1 MKAKKWLAIITFIC
15 SMISALVGIYTHFK
29 CNGGI
34 IYDFSMAI
42 FGSALLGFIMSM
54 TEYFPERKKAM
65 EKFWS
70 ETYKVIDAMQKLKYV
85 DIDEPKDI
93 VLAALHEEQNNEY
106 IYSLGEDEVKSLKL
120 SPSHTAKENMI
131 QWMIENSYLKHLKK
145 PAAEHKAEERYM
157 KKMAEYKK
165 QFQECVDSYLTFAN
179 LDLNKLSS
187 AYGSLDFIFANDSI
201 RSRVYTQIYEKI
213 RNLKFSALARTPNFN
228 ALKEGK
234 GNICVCA
241 KNSWEISDMHFD
253 VTYAKSENTLHKSIY
268 HKSSDDLRD
277 EVEWFHSKIYFRRQ
291 PEPKKRVPVLIKATR
306 LDLND

>member
-1 MKAKKWLAIITFIC
+1 MKAKKWLTIITFIC
-15 SMISALVGIYTHFK
+15 SAISALIGVYTHFK

-34 IYDFSMAI
+34 VYDFAMAI
-42 FGSALLGFIMSM
+42 FGSALLGFIMSI
-54 TEYFPERKKAM
+54 TEYFPERKKTM
-65 EKFWS
+65 ENFWT

-106 IYSLGEDEVKSLKL
+106 IYSLGEDEAKSLKL
-120 SPSHTAKENMI
+120 FPSYSAKENMI
-131 QWMIENSYLKHLKK
+131 QWIIENSYLKHLKK
-145 PAAEHKAEERYM
+145 SIAEHQAEERY
-157 KKMAEYKK
+157 KQKMAEYKK

-187 AYGSLDFIFANDSI
+187 AYGSLDFIFANNII
-201 RSRVYTQIYEKI
+201 RYRVYTRIYEKI
-213 RNLKFSALARTPNFN
+213 KNLKFSALARTPNFN

-234 GNICVCA
+234 GNICVCSQ
-241 KNSWEISDMHFD
+241 NSWEISDMHFD
-253 VTYAKSENTLHKSIY
+253 TVYDKSENTLHKSIY
-268 HKSSDDLRD
+268 HKSSDDLRE

-291 PEPKKRVPVLIKATR
+291 PEPKKRVPVLTKATR